1 MVDASHLFLFRC
13 IILFG
18 LVQMYEKSLVSR
30 VLILNLSDNK
40 ILNNS
45 VVGIV
50 PPW

>member
-1 MVDASHLFLFRC
+1 MVDASHPFLLRC
-13 IILFG
+13 IIIFG

-30 VLILNLSDNK
+30 GLILNLPENK

-45 VVGIV
+45 VVGTV